1 MCTLLSLV
9 CRYLEAVKQL
19 KTADMRF
26 GIVVLSFP
34 LVFFFLPS
42 KKSSSSSVIKKKRL
56 IDGF

>member
-1 MCTLLSLV
+1 MCLCVRAYDGMFTSLSLV

-34 LVFFFLPS
+34 LVFFSS
-42 KKSSSSSVIKKKRL
+42 K
-56 IDGF
+56 